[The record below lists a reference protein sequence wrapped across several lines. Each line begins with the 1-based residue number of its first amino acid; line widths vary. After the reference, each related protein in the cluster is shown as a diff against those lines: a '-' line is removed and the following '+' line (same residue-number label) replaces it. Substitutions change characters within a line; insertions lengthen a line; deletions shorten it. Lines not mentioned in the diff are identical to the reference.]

1 MKKYSII
8 LATIA
13 IFLGSCSSMQYTS
26 RQVNVAKQDIIASP
40 TIVDIRVDYT
50 KRINVTTQFHKT
62 IQESMQ
68 EARYEALIQGN
79 ADVIVDPVFKVEHK
93 GRRYK
98 VSLTGFAGYYENSRT
113 LYEDV
118 QLLHQIDKADIEKYL
133 MLHNPEVLQY
143 MDKDGQIIQ
152 ICHPSPCKNAIEK

>member
-1 MKKYSII
+1 MLIMKKYSII

-13 IFLGSCSSMQYTS
+13 ILLGSCSSMQYTS

-40 TIVDIRVDYT
+40 TIVDIRVDYS
-50 KRINVTTQFHKT
+50 KRITVTSRLHKT
-62 IQESMQ
+62 IQESIQ

-79 ADVIVDPVFKVEHK
+79 ADVIVDPVFKVEHQ
-93 GRRYK
+93 GFRYK

-118 QLLHQIDKADIEKYL
+118 QLLHQIDKADIEKYVI
-133 MLHNPEVLQY
+133 LHNPEVLQY
-143 MDKDGQIIQ
+143 MSKEDM
-152 ICHPSPCKNAIEK
+152 

>member
-8 LATIA
+8 LATVA

-26 RQVNVAKQDIIASP
+26 RQVNVAKQDIIVSP

-50 KRINVTTQFHKT
+50 KRIMVTSQLHKT
-62 IQESMQ
+62 AQEAIQ

-79 ADVIVDPVFKVEHK
+79 ADIIVDPVFKVEQT
-93 GRRYK
+93 GRRYR

-118 QLLHQIDKADIEKYL
+118 QLLHQIDKADIDKYII
-133 MLHNPEVLQY
+133 LHNPAVLQY
-143 MDKDGQIIQ
+143 MSKEDM
-152 ICHPSPCKNAIEK
+152 